1 MIIGYARVSTSEQDA
16 GLEAQ
21 LRDLTA
27 FGAEKIFREKVS
39 SVSERDQ
46 LNQALAFLREG
57 DALVVTK
64 PDRLARNTA
73 ELLTIEADLT
83 ARKIGLV
90 VLSIGGERI
99 DTRSA
104 TSRLILTILGGVA
117 QWERQIM
124 LERQKAGIDSAKA
137 AGRYKGRA
145 PTARAK
151 AAEIAR
157 LAAEGVTREETAARL
172 GIGVA
177 SVYRIL
183 ADARHRAAA

>member
-1 MIIGYARVSTSEQDA
+1 MPT
-16 GLEAQ
+16 
-21 LRDLTA
+21 
-27 FGAEKIFREKVS
+27 
-39 SVSERDQ
+39 RDQ

-117 QWERQIM
+117 EWERKIM
-124 LERQKAGIDSAKA
+124 LERQKAGIASAKA
-137 AGRYKGRA
+137 AGKYQGRA

-183 ADARHRAAA
+183 AETRHRAAA